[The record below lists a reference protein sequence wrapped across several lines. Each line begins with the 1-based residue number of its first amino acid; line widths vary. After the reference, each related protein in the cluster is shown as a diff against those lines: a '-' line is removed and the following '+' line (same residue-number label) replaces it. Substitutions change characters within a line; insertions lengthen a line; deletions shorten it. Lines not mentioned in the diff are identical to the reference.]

1 MKKNALI
8 VIGLAALLPAG
19 AAAQSAV
26 DAYNITPTQLR
37 GTARFIAMGGAF
49 TSLGGDLSSMTQ
61 NPAGLGLYR
70 KSDIGLTFDL
80 SFRKYTTTTDQGK
93 YSESKTV
100 AKFDNIGYVGVANL
114 SGAMKSFSWGVSY
127 NRINVFDRQYS
138 GYNMPTQ
145 TSLSNYIA
153 SFTNGVNSDNLLF
166 EKDKYN
172 PYLDGNED
180 WLSILA
186 YNSMLISNTTDNTE
200 YTGLFQNGTEG
211 DALYNIK
218 ESGFT
223 DEYNIDFAGNIND
236 VVFWGLGVGIVD
248 MEYRREAV
256 YSESMAGALVYNSGT
271 NSLVNGNAGFSLSN
285 LKYTRGSGANL
296 KFGLIVRPVEMLRLG
311 VAIHTPTWLSLTHT
325 GYGEIDFNYTP
336 DNAGGKTDSGNE
348 YTDNYDYDSRLSS
361 PWRFM
366 VGASAVLGSQA
377 ILSLDYERVAY
388 GDMSMKAPNYS
399 SFGGNFV
406 EDKLG
411 NEDIKNY
418 FKASNIVRIGAEYRV
433 TPSFSIRA
441 GYNYQTTNV
450 KSDAAD
456 NKLQIYTVGTDP
468 SYSFDKATQN
478 ISVGIGYR
486 YHGWYID
493 ATYQH
498 TRRESTF
505 HAYTPFAGL
514 ATPQAD
520 RVDSYNNVVIS
531 TGFRF

>member
-80 SFRKYTTTTDQGK
+80 SFRKYNTTTDQGK

-186 YNSMLISNTTDNTE
+186 
-200 YTGLFQNGTEG
+200 
-211 DALYNIK
+211 
-218 ESGFT
+218 
-223 DEYNIDFAGNIND
+223 
-236 VVFWGLGVGIVD
+236 
-248 MEYRREAV
+248 
-256 YSESMAGALVYNSGT
+256 
-271 NSLVNGNAGFSLSN
+271 
-285 LKYTRGSGANL
+285 
-296 KFGLIVRPVEMLRLG
+296 
-311 VAIHTPTWLSLTHT
+311 
-325 GYGEIDFNYTP
+325 
-336 DNAGGKTDSGNE
+336 
-348 YTDNYDYDSRLSS
+348 
-361 PWRFM
+361 
-366 VGASAVLGSQA
+366 
-377 ILSLDYERVAY
+377 
-388 GDMSMKAPNYS
+388 
-399 SFGGNFV
+399 
-406 EDKLG
+406 
-411 NEDIKNY
+411 
-418 FKASNIVRIGAEYRV
+418 
-433 TPSFSIRA
+433 
-441 GYNYQTTNV
+441 
-450 KSDAAD
+450 
-456 NKLQIYTVGTDP
+456 
-468 SYSFDKATQN
+468 
-478 ISVGIGYR
+478 
-486 YHGWYID
+486 
-493 ATYQH
+493 
-498 TRRESTF
+498 
-505 HAYTPFAGL
+505 
-514 ATPQAD
+514 
-520 RVDSYNNVVIS
+520 
-531 TGFRF
+531 